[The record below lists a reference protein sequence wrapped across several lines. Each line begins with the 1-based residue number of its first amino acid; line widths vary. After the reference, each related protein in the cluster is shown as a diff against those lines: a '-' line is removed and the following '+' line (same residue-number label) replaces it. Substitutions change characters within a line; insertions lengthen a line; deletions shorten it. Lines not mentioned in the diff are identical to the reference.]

1 MVGRVRNPNSPQL
14 TNEKGCIGV
23 GSAVFGSQLGTGC
36 PYFEAEQPQGSA
48 QESCRLREPYCGGF
62 EPVRIWGTTH
72 EGKPSCVNKRF
83 TDVTGSFWD
92 VFGLHG
98 VLRLR
103 LDRFPLFSSGAIG
116 VRKSFQAART
126 GLSGRTRLAPSH
138 ALCAAQ
144 FSA

>member
-1 MVGRVRNPNSPQL
+1 MVGWVAAPRS
-14 TNEKGCIGV
+14 IGV

-36 PYFEAEQPQGSA
+36 H
-48 QESCRLREPYCGGF
+48 
-62 EPVRIWGTTH
+62 I
-72 EGKPSCVNKRF
+72 
-83 TDVTGSFWD
+83 SF
-92 VFGLHG
+92 VF
-98 VLRLR
+98 V
-103 LDRFPLFSSGAIG
+103 GAIE